1 MATLVRAPTPPPCT
15 SSLPTGPLPPHRAM
29 AAYGRYLKAKAGKP
43 PAGYVTTYTVA
54 GAPDKVRRARTPS
67 RPATHVRSRV
77 MSLA

>member
-1 MATLVRAPTPPPCT
+1 MRGDPGVRTHASP
-15 SSLPTGPLPPHRAM
+15 LHLLPPHRAM

-54 GAPDKVRRARTPS
+54 GAPDKVCRARTPS

-77 MSLA
+77 MCLA